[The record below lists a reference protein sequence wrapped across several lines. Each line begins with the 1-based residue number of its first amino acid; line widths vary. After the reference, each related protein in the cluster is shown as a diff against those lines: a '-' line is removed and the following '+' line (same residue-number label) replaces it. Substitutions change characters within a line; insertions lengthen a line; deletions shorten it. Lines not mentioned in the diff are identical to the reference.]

1 MPERAVYIM
10 NEGYGRDIYRRGPE
24 KEKALV
30 SQRVELESYGYLLI
44 GGTSLVFLQALPA

>member
-1 MPERAVYIM
+1 M
-10 NEGYGRDIYRRGPE
+10 NEGYGRDIYRRRPE

-44 GGTSLVFLQALPA
+44 GDTSLVFLQALPD